1 MSALGP
7 FEAEPAVAV
16 AVSGGADSMAL
27 CLLADAW
34 ARGRGGRVMALIVD
48 HGLRPGSADEA
59 RLTASRLGALGIASE
74 TLAWTG
80 DKPAS
85 AIHAEARR
93 ARYRLLADA
102 CRERGLLHLLVAHQL
117 EDQAETTLLRRAA
130 GSGPSGLAG
139 MSPLVE
145 TGGVRILRPLLQVP
159 KRRLRA
165 WLASR
170 GQAWTEDP
178 SNADPAFARTRV
190 RAALGDDGPALEA
203 LAEAA
208 AGYRG
213 SRQRRDEAVAALLAG
228 HCRLHPLG
236 FVRLD
241 SAMVGA
247 ADETTVEAAL
257 GRVAATVG
265 GTAFPPAGRA
275 LARLRRYL
283 SAQAPATI
291 TLGRCIWRT
300 GLGAEAAG
308 GGAPRIVVVRECR
321 GLPAPLPLVP
331 GMEVE
336 WDGRFIVRAASS
348 AGSWPGLRLEA
359 LGEAGW
365 REALRLNP
373 GVRRAVERGPALSL
387 PALCDEQGLLAVPA
401 LGLYREAAAKGLA
414 AVRFRPLR
422 NLSGVGYCLA

>member
-1 MSALGP
+1 MSALDP
-7 FEAEPAVAV
+7 FEAEPALAV

-34 ARGRGGRVMALIVD
+34 ARGRGGRVLALIVD
-48 HGLRPGSADEA
+48 HGLRAGSADEA
-59 RLTASRLGALGIASE
+59 RLTASRLGVRGIASE
-74 TLAWTG
+74 ILAWTG

-102 CRERGLLHLLVAHQL
+102 CRERGRLHLLVAHQL

-145 TGGVRILRPLLQVP
+145 TGAVRILRPLLQVP

-170 GQAWTEDP
+170 GQAWVEDP
-178 SNADPAFARTRV
+178 SNADAAFARARV
-190 RAALGDDGPALEA
+190 RAALQDDGFALEV
-203 LAEAA
+203 LAETAA
-208 AGYRG
+208 AYRAA
-213 SRQRRDEAVAALLAG
+213 RERRDEAVAALLAG
-228 HCRLHPLG
+228 HGRLHPFG
-236 FVRLD
+236 FVLLD
-241 SAMVGA
+241 AAMARAEDGGV
-247 ADETTVEAAL
+247 VEAAL

-265 GTAFPPAGRA
+265 GTAFPPATRA
-275 LARLRRYL
+275 LSRLRRHL
-283 SAQAPATI
+283 SAQAPPAV
-291 TLGRCIWRT
+291 TLGRCIWRVAP
-300 GLGAEAAG
+300 GAEADG
-308 GGAPRIVVVRECR
+308 GVTPRIVVLREYR
-321 GLPAPLPLVP
+321 GLPAPVPLVP

-336 WDGRFIVRAASS
+336 WDGRFLVRAISG

-373 GVRRAVERGPALSL
+373 DLRAAAARDPALSL
-387 PALCDEQGLLAVPA
+387 PALFDERGLLAVPV
-401 LGLYREAAAKGLA
+401 LGVYREAAAQGLA
-414 AVRFRPLR
+414 AVGFRPLR
-422 NLSGVGYCLA
+422 TLSGSGYCLA